1 MLGIIIGVM
10 SLISLVS
17 VAQGATSGIESQFKD
32 LGARNLTIN
41 SNQTKYPTLT
51 LEDASAIAEIPG
63 VAIVSKQISTP
74 VKLSSK
80 NSSAI
85 AQLIG
90 VDADFIKI
98 SEPEIFVG
106 SFLPN
111 QSKSD
116 TKSIVLSTT
125 LANELKLNTDAINQ
139 TISVGTTEFKIVG
152 ILDDADQ
159 FRTRDVAY
167 IPIESHFNYFSN
179 KPYLQSIIVQTLDE
193 NVVPTVTSSIVLL
206 LNERHNISGNKK
218 PDYVI
223 VDASQILDAI
233 GTVQQFLSLLLG
245 GIASIS
251 LVVGGIGI
259 MNIMLAPRCIDCELP
274 YNVEAF
280 YWSDSTADLIIKQA
294 HAIKNHIKHNHIDSA
309 VLSSGGRSWHEWM
322 ANIIYRRTL
331 PLYFT
336 TEKSPYQPLLMDQF
350 FFKDPDAEHMKNF
363 RMGIKSLEARLPA
376 QWKESTPFMTDL
388 VGIWSR
394 CYDIGS

>member
-1 MLGIIIGVM
+1 MNFYIATRLAISRLLATKVRSALTMLGIIIGVM

-63 VAIVSKQISTP
+63 VAIVSRQISTP
-74 VKLSSK
+74 IKLSSK

-116 TKSIVLSTT
+116 SKSIVLSTT
-125 LANELKLNTDAINQ
+125 LANELKLNADAINQ

-167 IPIESHFNYFSN
+167 IPIESHFNYFSD

-259 MNIMLAPRCIDCELP
+259 MNIMLVSVRERTREIGIRRAIGAQQSQILTQFLIEAVVLSLIGGIIGVIIGEIVAYFLAQLGQWNFVLSPSIILASLGFSMFIGVVFGVWPARTASKLKP
-274 YNVEAF
+274 VEALRF
-280 YWSDSTADLIIKQA
+280 
-294 HAIKNHIKHNHIDSA
+294 
-309 VLSSGGRSWHEWM
+309 E
-322 ANIIYRRTL
+322 
-331 PLYFT
+331 
-336 TEKSPYQPLLMDQF
+336 
-350 FFKDPDAEHMKNF
+350 
-363 RMGIKSLEARLPA
+363 
-376 QWKESTPFMTDL
+376 
-388 VGIWSR
+388 
-394 CYDIGS
+394 

>member
-1 MLGIIIGVM
+1 MNFYIATRLAISRLLATKVRSALTMLGIIIGVM

-63 VAIVSKQISTP
+63 VAIVSEQISTS

-90 VDADFIKI
+90 VDADFIEI

-167 IPIESHFNYFSN
+167 IPIESHFNYFSD

-206 LNERHNISGNKK
+206 LNERHNISGNKE

-259 MNIMLAPRCIDCELP
+259 MNIMLVSVRERTREIGIRRALGAQQSQILTQFLIEAVILSLIGGSIGVIIGEIVAYFLAQLGQWNFVLSPSIILASLGFSMFIGVVFGVWPARTASKLKP
-274 YNVEAF
+274 VEALRF
-280 YWSDSTADLIIKQA
+280 
-294 HAIKNHIKHNHIDSA
+294 
-309 VLSSGGRSWHEWM
+309 E
-322 ANIIYRRTL
+322 
-331 PLYFT
+331 
-336 TEKSPYQPLLMDQF
+336 
-350 FFKDPDAEHMKNF
+350 
-363 RMGIKSLEARLPA
+363 
-376 QWKESTPFMTDL
+376 
-388 VGIWSR
+388 
-394 CYDIGS
+394 